1 MKLNKI
7 LFSLMAAFSLLA
19 VSCQEEIAYTPGE
32 PDLEGCYGVYF
43 PTQEAAGDHTMDPSE
58 VPAVQFTVKRLKED
72 GNITVPV
79 NVTASEEGIFQ
90 VSELTFADGQSE
102 SNVTVTFD
110 NAQPGTEYTL
120 KLEINDPQYALKYG
134 ANPTFLT
141 YSVIIERYDLMGT
154 ALYREDLLTALFSF
168 NGDPNPEWEVEVY
181 TKETNPGYYYLKNVY
196 QPGVSPLF
204 DPNGTVTDTY
214 MIIDATNP
222 QRVILPFQYL
232 GCNLGYGECA
242 AGSYAPEG
250 GFNVDP
256 SAALYGTLI
265 NGVITFPKEG
275 LLFGMSEYK
284 DFGFYLGN
292 GSGMFRVVLP
302 GAVLVDYTIE
312 MSSQITENGVMP
324 LEFTFGADIET
335 IKYAAYAGSLSKEE
349 LAEKVTEVAASTTA
363 ATVSKPAADG
373 EGNVPAAV
381 VNLSFEKTG
390 EYTIVAVGYDKDN
403 TAQNSASLV
412 IEYVAAGDEVPVVIS
427 AGLGSAAKYAPEG
440 YTTDN
445 AIEFYMY
452 GSDIKDIKIGL
463 FTEASL
469 IGNQQGCINT
479 LLSSTSLP
487 QEVIDMVNEDVYVDL
502 FINLTPGT
510 KYYMLVYAA
519 NGYEESLILTDPYST
534 TGDPLPVYQNYDAED
549 IKVDLLPTT
558 SEGYF
563 GTYNYYAKYEGPLR
577 EYFGQVTIVDSEYPD
592 LGPDE
597 NGLMDEFVEISGLF
611 AGLTQTFGVE
621 DDTMIFDY
629 YGGVI
634 YALENPLGPGSHSQ
648 LGNFY
653 LGMSMGNT
661 KPSVYVGYDN
671 LMIGGFVEEGYIA
684 FVTAPS
690 YAEAGYTMD
699 SFFLMAY
706 SDEAYQSPLGYL
718 DYITNPLLVD
728 PSVDDNGLAPAQ
740 ARKSMM
746 SREDLS
752 QLSFNI
758 NSDINYVETERGHI
772 RTTIDKMLAAE
783 KTPKAEGTRAGIKG
797 EWSAPVVEFTAVEAE
812 PVFKNYN
819 TDYKKI
825 NDAKPALYR

>member
-102 SNVTVTFD
+102 STITVTFD
-110 NAQPGTEYTL
+110 NAQPGVNYAL
-120 KLEINDPQYALKYG
+120 SLEITDPQYALKYG
-134 ANPTFLT
+134 ANPTFISYT
-141 YSVIIERYDLMGT
+141 VTIERYDLLGM
-154 ALYREDLLTALFSF
+154 ARYREDILTALF
-168 NGDPNPEWEVEVY
+168 DIPNLEWECEVY
-181 TKETNPGYYYLKNVY
+181 TKETTPGIYYLKNLYTSTCPFHDPGDFVEEDVY
-196 QPGVSPLF
+196 FTVDASDPGKVYIPAQP
-204 DPNGTVTDTY
+204 
-214 MIIDATNP
+214 
-222 QRVILPFQYL
+222 L
-232 GCNLGYGECA
+232 GWDWGYGMA
-242 AGSYAPEG
+242 WAGSLCPEA
-250 GFNVDP
+250 GFNVEDGM
-256 SAALYGTLI
+256 YGTI
-265 NGVITFPKEG
+265 KDGVIEFPVEG
-275 LLFGMSEYK
+275 LLFAMEGYNNMA
-284 DFGFYLGN
+284 FYYANPKGLA
-292 GSGMFRVVLP
+292 RIVLP
-302 GAVLVDYTIE
+302 GAILVDYSIALDAGYANE
-312 MSSQITENGVMP
+312 GQQEV
-324 LEFTFGADIET
+324 EFTFGADIET

-381 VNLSFEKTG
+381 VNLSFDKTG
-390 EYTIVAVGYDKDN
+390 EYTIVAVGYDKGN

-412 IEYVAAGDEVPVVIS
+412 IEYVAAGDEVPVVIN

-563 GTYNYYAKYEGPLR
+563 GTYNYYAKYAGPLR
-577 EYFGQVTIVDSEYPD
+577 EYFGQVTIADSEYPD
-592 LGPDE
+592 QGPDE

-611 AGLTQTFGVE
+611 AGLTETYGVE

-648 LGNFY
+648 IGDFY
-653 LGMSMGNT
+653 VGMSMGNT
-661 KPSVYVGYDN
+661 KPSVYIGYDY
-671 LMIGGFVEEGYIA
+671 LMVGGFVDEGYLA

-706 SDEAYQSPLGYL
+706 SDEAYQSPLGFL

-783 KTPKAEGTRAGIKG
+783 KTPKTEGTRAGIKG

>member
-265 NGVITFPKEG
+265 NGVITFPNDG

-292 GSGMFRVVLP
+292 GSGMFRVILP

-335 IKYAAYAGSLSKEE
+335 IKYAAYAGQLSKEE

-427 AGLGSAAKYAPEG
+427 AGLGSADKYVPLGKSPE
-440 YTTDN
+440 T
-445 AIEFYMY
+445 AVEFYIY
-452 GSDIKDIKIGL
+452 GSDIKDLKIGL
-463 FTEASL
+463 FTTASL
-469 IGNQQGCINT
+469 MADQQGCIGSV
-479 LLSSTSLP
+479 LASQSAPAEILD
-487 QEVIDMVNEDVYVDL
+487 EVNNGVYVDV
-502 FINLTPGT
+502 FEGLTPGT
-510 KYYMLVYAA
+510 EYYLIVYAA
-519 NGYEESLILTDPYST
+519 NGYEEKMILSDPIT
-534 TGDPLPVYQNYDAED
+534 TAGDPLPVYQTYTMND
-549 IKVDLLPTT
+549 IADELLPMT

-563 GTYNYYAKYEGPLR
+563 GEYNYYSKNLGLKVPQTLR
-577 EYFGQVTIVDSEYPD
+577 NYQGTVTISDSEKPD
-592 LGPDE
+592 IPAEEDP
-597 NGLMDEFVEISGLF
+597 NGYGLPTEYVDVK
-611 AGLTQTFGVE
+611 GLYGSDAEYWGF
-621 DDTMIFDY
+621 DDTMPFEF
-629 YGGVI
+629 YGGVLYSI
-634 YALENPLGPGSHSQ
+634 AWGFDQAETGYYPATMYATPAGS
-648 LGNFY
+648 LNFY
-653 LGMSMGNT
+653 NYT
-661 KPSVYVGYDN
+661 
-671 LMIGGFVEEGYIA
+671 MIGAFVKEGYIA
-684 FVTAPS
+684 FVDGTDGQILPTF
-690 YAEAGYTMD
+690 YLGM
-699 SFFLMAY
+699 F
-706 SDEAYQSPLGYL
+706 SDEAYSSFAGVGAAYG
-718 DYITNPLLVD
+718 DALLID
-728 PSVDDNGLAPAQ
+728 PAVDDNGLVPEKAA
-740 ARKSMM
+740 ASAI
-746 SREDLS
+746 SRADLD
-752 QLSFNI
+752 NI
-758 NSDINYVETERGHI
+758 QFTLAADANYVETERGHI
-772 RTTIDKMLAAE
+772 HSTIDKVLAT
-783 KTPKAEGTRAGIKG
+783 KQTPKSVGKMAGIKG